1 MKKHLALAF
10 LLLGLLCA
18 AGYAFNTD
26 NGRID
31 GLFIVSF
38 VLTSVGAVLSSHLL
52 YEEEEDE

>member
-1 MKKHLALAF
+1 MKKHLALTF

-18 AGYAFNTD
+18 GAYAFNTD